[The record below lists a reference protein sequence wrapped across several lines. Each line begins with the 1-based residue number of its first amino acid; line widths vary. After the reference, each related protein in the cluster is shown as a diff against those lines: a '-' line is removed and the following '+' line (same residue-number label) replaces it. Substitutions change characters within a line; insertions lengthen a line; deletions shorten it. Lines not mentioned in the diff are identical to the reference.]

1 MPSQTTYSSNDWNI
15 WSYEPVA
22 GKFLL
27 DFSKLDD
34 ATTPLSATDGSI
46 VIVDCEITEIMISE
60 GTTATS
66 GLFFD
71 PRPST
76 ANVVIQLKNFNK
88 SYATKFFP
96 GTDFWITFK
105 NGDTANNS
113 YKNLGTRTPI
123 FFGKT
128 SSFDVQV
135 NPSSDFATISIS
147 ANSIVTDQLN
157 TLLRIDTSTG
167 IDKNIAIEDAARAL
181 GFFCD
186 LDGVPSFYQRGI
198 VIKTYGEFLSEYVAT
213 GIKLPGDYVYHTS
226 IGGTALAPNIVYE
239 QGVRANAGSHTTGG
253 ASFTFNESKIS
264 SIQYDWVHADA
275 PTGVTL
281 TNEGNSS
288 IVYQRGTDGSGFMYT
303 ATVDLPDISWMEVA
317 GNNMINYKKLF
328 SPVSIETT
336 LATNG
341 KTIKWGNYGSTFSA
355 YLYPQGLVPIGKV
368 LEITLAENGF
378 TAERTVI
385 TGRTIEITP
394 DNWNVT
400 YNLWKGFSF

>member
-1 MPSQTTYSSNDWNI
+1 MPSQTNYSSNDWDI

-46 VIVDCEITEIMISE
+46 VIVDCEITEIMVSE

-76 ANVVIQLKNFNK
+76 ANVVIQIKNFNK

-113 YKNLGTRTPI
+113 YKNLGTRTPL

-157 TLLRIDTSTG
+157 TLLRIDTSAG
-167 IDKNIAIEDAARAL
+167 VDKNIAIENAARAL

-186 LDGVPSFYQRGI
+186 IDGTPGFYPRGSI
-198 VIKTYGEFLSEYVAT
+198 VKTYGEFLTELVAT
-213 GIKLPGDYVYHTS
+213 SVKLPGDYVFFTS
-226 IGGTALAPNIVYE
+226 QTGTALAPNIVYE
-239 QGVRANAGSHTTGG
+239 QGMRVNSGSHTGT
-253 ASFTFNESKIS
+253 ADYTFEESKIS
-264 SIQYDWVHADA
+264 SISYDWVHAEA

-288 IVYQRGTDGSGFMYT
+288 IVYQRGTDGSGFMHN
-303 ATVDLPDISWMEVA
+303 ATVDLPDIGWMENV
-317 GNNMINYKKLF
+317 GSLIINHKKLF
-328 SPVSIETT
+328 SPISITTT
-336 LATNG
+336 LAKNG
-341 KTIKWGNYGSTFSA
+341 QKIRWGDYGSTYSA
-355 YLYPQGLVPIGKV
+355 YLYPLGLVPIGFK
-368 LEITLAENGF
+368 LQITVAENGF
-378 TAERTVI
+378 TAEKTVI

-400 YNLWKGFSF
+400 YNLWKGFTF